1 MLRIKHP
8 RDVIHRKALMA
19 ELESIAASAN
29 GKPRRT
35 DLLDCLKTALGE
47 GRDLLR
53 GRFEAAEIDGMALV
67 HSNAYLID
75 QLIRGIFDYTL
86 RHVYP
91 MVNPTKGEQLSVA
104 AVGGYGRGELAPQSD
119 VDLLFLLPYK
129 QTPHSEQVIEYML
142 YMLWDMGLKVGHASR
157 SIGDCLKL
165 ARQDVTIR
173 TALLDARD
181 LWGDEA
187 LFKAFRKRFHSDVI
201 QGSGIDFVEAKMT
214 ERGNR
219 HDRMG
224 DARYVVEPNVKDG
237 KGGLRDLQTL
247 VWLIKYLYGKE
258 SFNDLVKADLLSATD
273 ARAFEKAFRFLWT
286 VRCHLHYICG
296 RPEERLTF
304 DVQRE
309 IGARM
314 GYRDRAGV
322 SGVERF
328 MKHYLLTTKQVGDLT
343 RIISANLEAQQRKRR
358 PFLKVAGFAFSKRVT
373 NDFRVEGGRLA
384 VQNDSVFERDPV
396 NFLRLFHAAQDME
409 LDIHPQALRAVT
421 LNLKRIDAKACA
433 NLAANRLFLDILTSR
448 KDPEMALRR
457 MSEAGV
463 FGRFV
468 PDFGRVVAQMQ
479 YDMYHVYTV
488 DEHTIRAI
496 GILSRIE
503 NGDLKEDHPTAHQ
516 VMQEI
521 QSRRAL
527 YVAVLL
533 HDIAKGRD
541 GDHSELGAKVARK
554 LCPRFGLTAEETE
567 TVAWLVLHHLS
578 MSRTA
583 FKRDIHDPKTVG
595 DFVSLVKSPERL
607 RMLLVLTEADIRG
620 VGPGVW
626 NTWKAGLLRDLYY
639 DTLEAIYGGIPAAR
653 RQERVKRAIARV
665 RERLADWSAE
675 DLEHFLALGYPN
687 YWLSVDTETLCHH
700 AELIR
705 GARARGVPLH
715 IETRIQSD
723 KGATEIIV
731 YTTDH
736 PGLFSQITGG
746 LSLAGVSVVA
756 AKIFTLSDGMALDT
770 FLVVRANDG
779 PIVEP
784 TELQRMWTRLTAAL
798 EGRVHVARELAA
810 LRDSALPS
818 RTRVFEVTPRVLIDN
833 KASHDHTV
841 IEINGRDRVGLLYD
855 ITAALTALNLQ
866 IARAHISTYGEQVV
880 DVFYIKDLFGLKVDN
895 EARIAR
901 IRQALETAIAPPVP
915 TVRKA
920 AP

>member
-19 ELESIAASAN
+19 ELESVAAAS
-29 GKPRRT
+29 GGRPRRH
-35 DLLDCLKTALGE
+35 DLLNCLKIRLNE

-53 GRFEAAEIDGMALV
+53 RRFEAGQIDGMELV
-67 HSNAYLID
+67 HASAYLID
-75 QLIRGIFDYTL
+75 QVVRGIFDFTL

-91 MVNPTKGEQLSVA
+91 MVNPTKGEQLAVA

-129 QTPHSEQVIEYML
+129 QTPHGEQIIEYML
-142 YMLWDMGLKVGHASR
+142 YTLWDLGLKVGHASR
-157 SIGDCLKL
+157 SINDCIKL

-173 TALLDARD
+173 TSLLDARD
-181 LWGDEA
+181 LWGDRA
-187 LFKAFRKRFHSDVI
+187 LFEAFVKRFKADVV
-201 QGSGIDFVEAKMT
+201 QGNGLEFVEAKMA
-214 ERGNR
+214 ERGTR

-247 VWLIKYLYGKE
+247 VWLIKFLYGKE
-258 SFNDLVKADLLSATD
+258 SFSDLVKADLLSAAD

-286 VRCHLHYICG
+286 VRCHLHYITD

-304 DVQRE
+304 DVQRQ

-343 RIISANLEAQQRKRR
+343 RIISANLEAQHRKRR
-358 PFLKVAGFAFSKRVT
+358 PLINVSGLSFSKRIGT
-373 NDFRVEGGRLA
+373 DFRLDGGRLTTQDA
-384 VQNDSVFERDPV
+384 AVFERDPV
-396 NFLRLFHAAQDME
+396 NLLRLFHVAQDME
-409 LDIHPQALRAVT
+409 LDIHPRALRAVT
-421 LNLKRIDAKACA
+421 LNLKHLNAEACGDAE
-433 NLAANRLFLDILTSR
+433 ANRLFLDILTSR
-448 KDPEMALRR
+448 KDPELALRR

-503 NGDLKEDHPTAHQ
+503 NGELTRDHPTAHQ
-516 VMQEI
+516 VVRDV

-533 HDIAKGRD
+533 HDIAKGRG

-554 LCPRFGLTAEETE
+554 LCPRFGLAAEETE
-567 TVAWLVLHHLS
+567 TVAWLVLYHLA

-583 FKRDIHDPKTVG
+583 FKRDIHDPKTVA
-595 DFVSLVKSPERL
+595 DFVRLVKSPERL
-607 RMLLVLTEADIRG
+607 RMLLVLTEADIRA

-626 NTWKAGLLRDLYY
+626 NNWKAGLLRELYY
-639 DTLEAIYGGIPAAR
+639 NAQEAIFGGIPATR
-653 RQERVKRAIARV
+653 RQERVNRAVAKV
-665 RERLADWSAE
+665 HEGLADWPPE
-675 DLEHFLALGYPN
+675 QVERFLALGYPN
-687 YWLSVDTETLCHH
+687 YWLGVDTDTLVHH

-705 GARARGVPLH
+705 EAQSKGLRLH
-715 IETRIQSD
+715 IETRARQD
-723 KGATEIIV
+723 MGATEITV
-731 YTTDH
+731 YAADH

-746 LSLAGVSVVA
+746 MSLAGVSVVT
-756 AKIFTLSDGMALDT
+756 AKIFTLADGMALDT
-770 FLVVRANDG
+770 FLVVRANNG
-779 PIVEP
+779 PITERA
-784 TELQRMWTRLTAAL
+784 ELQRLWQRLTTVL
-798 EGRVHVARELAA
+798 EGRVHVARELAS
-810 LRDSALPS
+810 LRENALPS

-833 KASHDHTV
+833 NASHDHTV
-841 IEINGRDRVGLLYD
+841 IEVNGRDRVGFLYD
-855 ITAALTALNLQ
+855 IASALTSLNLQ

-880 DVFYIKDLFGLKVDN
+880 DVFYIKDLFGLKIDN
-895 EARIAR
+895 GSRLKR
-901 IRQALETAIAPPVP
+901 IRAALETAIAPPG
-915 TVRKA
+915 RSRS
-920 AP
+920 